1 MKPKTPQEPRKVT
14 IIPATPKRAEPGK
27 PSNHKL
33 RVAAYC
39 RVSTDSKEQL
49 NSYQVQMEYYTEKIH
64 NKSEWKFAGIYADEG
79 ITGTSMKHREDFK
92 RMLRACRE
100 ERIDL
105 ILCKSVSRFGR
116 NSVDVLRTIRA
127 LRERGVGVLFEKEG
141 VDTRTMNSEL
151 ILAFHSAFS
160 QSESESIRENVTRG
174 LRMAYQQGTIQIG
187 PNLYGFYREEGGPVL
202 VDEEKAD
209 VIRQIARWFL
219 DGDSLHA
226 IADKLAERGIP
237 SPRGKAAWPI
247 PTLQSLLTNEKYKGD
262 AFLQK
267 TSRPCLF
274 SDRAIQNEGEL
285 AKYYVEGVLPPILDP
300 ETFDRVQEEMAKRA
314 AKRPASEKA
323 KTPFGRYSGKYA
335 LSALVVCGKCGALYR
350 RVTWYRKGEK
360 KIMWRCGARLDNKQN
375 CTESP
380 TLEEADLQAAV
391 MEAISRQ
398 YLHKDADMETT
409 LQSIR
414 SVLTPE
420 TADSEYA
427 IRTKI
432 NELQKE
438 RKDLIAKALEENDDG
453 KYDFQF
459 ARIKQELEKLQAQLE
474 GVQAVQK
481 STAADSA
488 RMEELAALLEK
499 FKESGLQFDDLLVRK
514 VVETVRVESAE
525 KLEVVFKDGNRVAV
539 PLGVWPWG
547 KNTNA

>member
-1 MKPKTPQEPRKVT
+1 MKSAVPREPRKVT
-14 IIPATPKRAEPGK
+14 IIPATPKSIEPGK
-27 PSNHKL
+27 SSHHKL

-39 RVSTDSKEQL
+39 RVSTDSEEQI
-49 NSYQVQMEYYTEKIH
+49 NSYKNQLAYYTEKI
-64 NKSEWKFAGIYADEG
+64 NSKTEWKFAGIYADEG

-100 ERIDL
+100 GRIDL

-127 LRERGVGVLFEKEG
+127 LRERGIGVMFEKEA

-160 QSESESIRENVTRG
+160 QSESESISGNVRWG
-174 LRMAYQQGTIQIG
+174 LRKAYENGTISIG
-187 PNLYGFYREEGGPVL
+187 PNLYGFRKGQDGGVEI
-202 VDEEKAD
+202 DEEKAS

-219 DGDSLHA
+219 DGDSLHT
-226 IADKLAERGIP
+226 IVDKLAQRHIP
-237 SPRGKAAWPI
+237 SPKWKDTWSTA
-247 PTLQSLLTNEKYKGD
+247 TLRSLLTNEKYKGD
-262 AFLQK
+262 ALLQK
-267 TSRPCLF
+267 TYRPSLF
-274 SDRAIQNEGEL
+274 SDRAVQNDGDL
-285 AKYYVEGVLPPILDP
+285 PKYYVEGVLPRILEP
-300 ETFDRVQEEMAKRA
+300 EVFDRVQEELAKRGS
-314 AKRPASEKA
+314 KRPTSEKA

-335 LSALVVCGKCGALYR
+335 LSTLVVCGECGALYR

-360 KIMWRCGARLDNKQN
+360 QIMWRCGTRLDGKAN
-375 CTESP
+375 CPDSP
-380 TLEEADLQAAV
+380 TLEESALQAAV
-391 MEAISRQ
+391 MEAISQQ
-398 YLHKDADMETT
+398 YIHKEEALEVTM
-409 LQSIR
+409 QSIR

-438 RKDLIAKALEENDDG
+438 KKDLIARALAENDDG

-459 ARIKQELEKLQAQLE
+459 ARIKQELEQLQSQLE

-481 STAADSA
+481 NQAVDEV
-488 RMEELAALLEK
+488 RMAEITALLEK
-499 FKESGLQFDDLLVRK
+499 FKESDLTFDDLLVRK

-525 KLEVVFKDGNRVAV
+525 KLEITFKDGNRRVV
-539 PLGVWPWG
+539 ELPGR
-547 KNTNA
+547 K